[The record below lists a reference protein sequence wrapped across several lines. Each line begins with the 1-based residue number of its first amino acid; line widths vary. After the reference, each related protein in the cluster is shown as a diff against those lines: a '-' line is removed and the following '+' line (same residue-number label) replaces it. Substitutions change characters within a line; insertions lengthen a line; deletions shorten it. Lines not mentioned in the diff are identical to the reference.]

1 MYYSWAMN
9 IKSGFGKKIKELRQ
23 RLELTQEQF
32 AEKIGISAKSLS
44 QIELGKNFISAEV
57 LESICTNMNVNPKSL
72 FDFDYYEKNK
82 KNLLEDIIQ
91 RVSNDT
97 SMLKTIHKIVVALDE

>member
-1 MYYSWAMN
+1 MN
-9 IKSGFGKKIKELRQ
+9 IKKGFGKKIKELRL

-44 QIELGKNFISAEV
+44 QIELGKNFVSAEV
-57 LESICTNMNVNPKSL
+57 LESICSQMNINPKSL
-72 FDFDYYEKNK
+72 FDFDYIETSR

-97 SMLKTIHKIVVALDE
+97 SILKTIHKIVVALDE

>member
-1 MYYSWAMN
+1 MN

-44 QIELGKNFISAEV
+44 QIELGKNFVSAEV
-57 LESICTNMNVNPKSL
+57 LESICTNMNVNPKTL
-72 FDFDYYEKNK
+72 FDFDYYEKDK
-82 KNLLEDIIQ
+82 KNLLEDITR
-91 RVSNDT
+91 RVSNNK
-97 SMLKTIHKIVVALDE
+97 SILKAVHKIVVALDE

>member
-1 MYYSWAMN
+1 MN

-44 QIELGKNFISAEV
+44 QIELGKNFVSAEV
-57 LESICTNMNVNPKSL
+57 LESICSNMYVNPKAL
-72 FDFDYYEKNK
+72 FDFDYYEKNQ
-82 KNLLEDIIQ
+82 KNLLDDIIQ

-97 SMLKTIHKIVVALDE
+97 SILKTVHKIVVALDE